1 MLISDVIAQMIE
13 ELLEAQG
20 GTLEIGRNELASRVG
35 CVPSQINYVI
45 TSRFTPEKGYV
56 IESRRGGGGYLRII
70 KKDVTDD
77 KHLMH
82 VFASIG
88 QSIDEGSARAILG
101 SLHENGILHDREYAM
116 AVSALSSAA
125 LVNVPVS
132 YKNMIRADIFR
143 QILMSLMK

>member
-70 KKDVTDD
+70 KKKVEDD

-88 QSIDEGSARAILG
+88 QAMDEGSARAILG
-101 SLHENGILHDREYAM
+101 SLHDNEMVSDREYAM

-125 LVNVPVS
+125 LVNVPTA
-132 YKNMIRADIFR
+132 YKNIIRADIFR